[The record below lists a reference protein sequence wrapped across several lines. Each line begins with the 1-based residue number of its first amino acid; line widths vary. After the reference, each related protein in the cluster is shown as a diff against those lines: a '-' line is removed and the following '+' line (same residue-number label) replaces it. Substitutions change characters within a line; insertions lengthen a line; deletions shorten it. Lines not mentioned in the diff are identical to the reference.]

1 MNNIYTTILNCRVC
15 EASKLRDILDLGDQA
30 PANSLYEI
38 GKEKPP
44 SVPLRLIFCE
54 NCSTVQL
61 GEDVDPGY
69 LFSQYLWVTGT
80 SKTAEN

>member
-1 MNNIYTTILNCRVC
+1 MI
-15 EASKLRDILDLGDQA
+15 E
-30 PANSLYEI
+30 
-38 GKEKPP
+38 EKPP

-61 GEDVDPGY
+61 GEDVDPSY

-80 SKTAEN
+80 SKTSENYSYKFTNEALAKIDSQSIKNPVCS